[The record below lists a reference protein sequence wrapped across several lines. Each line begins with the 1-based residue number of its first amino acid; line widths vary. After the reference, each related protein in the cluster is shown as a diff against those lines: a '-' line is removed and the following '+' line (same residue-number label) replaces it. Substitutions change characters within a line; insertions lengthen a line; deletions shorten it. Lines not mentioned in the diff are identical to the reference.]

1 LALVYAIAWGFE
13 NVCQMKVLRL
23 IMLFLHFILALS
35 SVHAQRLN
43 RNIDSMQQLLQNE
56 RQDSSKAR
64 LLYLIGDEYRNQVL
78 KYDSALF
85 FYQAA
90 LNLARKEKI
99 YISQLAAANRI
110 ANAYNF
116 SGRYAEAL
124 ELSLENL
131 ELEERIKDT
140 TQILFTK
147 REIMF
152 VYRNIGDHQKELE
165 LAKGLDSF
173 ATSGYFKDANK
184 VAWYRLIAY
193 NNIGTAYV
201 KLNQMDSALHYIM
214 KLYREAKENND
225 FEFLVIASNRL
236 AEIYNKNGKLDS
248 SLYYSRL
255 CIANAAPAH
264 RLDFLRYAHHWLAY
278 AFQKQGQF
286 DSAFFYAHNAL
297 GRYKNM
303 SDTSGMLA
311 MAFLLSDL
319 HKSQKQ
325 FDSAYSYLSYHT
337 SLKEKVLSEEK
348 IRKVQVLLFNETLRQ
363 KQLEQERREAQQRY
377 ASRLKSYSLG
387 GGLAVLALI
396 AFFLWRNSQQKQK
409 ANKMLH
415 QKNEQIQTTLTE
427 LKATQA
433 QLIQS
438 EKMASLG
445 ELTAGIA
452 HEIQNPLNF
461 INNFAEV
468 NTELVSELQEELQA
482 GNIAEA
488 HAIAGSIRENE
499 EKITLH
505 GKRADAIVK
514 NMLQHSRTSKG
525 EKQPT
530 DINALAD
537 EYLRLS
543 YHGFRAKDKSFNA
556 TFITDFDESVAKVQV
571 EPQDIGRVLLNLFN
585 NAFYAVHDR
594 KKKLDHGYKPTVAV
608 STKKLDKKI
617 EIRVQDNGM
626 GISKS
631 LVDKVFQPFFTTKPT
646 GQGTGLGLSLSYDI
660 IKAHGGEINV
670 ETNEGEGS
678 VFTITI
684 PTA

>member
-1 LALVYAIAWGFE
+1 MKWFCLSTVFLLFVLVFSG
-13 NVCQMKVLRL
+13 VQ
-23 IMLFLHFILALS
+23 
-35 SVHAQRLN
+35 AQGPAT
-43 RNIDSMQQLLQNE
+43 NIDSLQHLLQTA
-56 RQDSSKAR
+56 RQDSTKAR
-64 LLYLIGDEYRNQVL
+64 LYHFIGNIYQYHFENL
-78 KYDSALF
+78 DSALF
-85 FYQAA
+85 YYQKSYDLKRKLGSPQQLIPGNQIASLYNRMGNYPAA
-90 LNLARKEKI
+90 LQVAQQNLK
-99 YISQLAAANRI
+99 
-110 ANAYNF
+110 
-116 SGRYAEAL
+116 
-124 ELSLENL
+124 
-131 ELEERIKDT
+131 LEEQLHDT
-140 TQILFTK
+140 ASIFFTK

-152 VYRNIGDHQKELE
+152 VYRNIGEYQKALA
-165 LAKGLDSF
+165 LAKELDSF
-173 ATSGYFKDANK
+173 STSGYFKDPK
-184 VAWYRLIAY
+184 TVAWYQQMVR
-193 NNIGTAYV
+193 NNLANLYMD
-201 KLNQMDSALHYIM
+201 LNQ
-214 KLYREAKENND
+214 
-225 FEFLVIASNRL
+225 
-236 AEIYNKNGKLDS
+236 LDS
-248 SLYYSRL
+248 SAHYRLMMYRHEQKTGDAQVLALATSGLADLY
-255 CIANAAPAH
+255 AKMN
-264 RLDFLRYAHHWLAY
+264 RLDSCIYYNRMCLAY
-278 AFQKQGQF
+278 ATASHRPDIFRATQVDLARAFLKTTQL
-286 DSAFFYAHNAL
+286 DSAFHYAHQAL
-297 GRYKNM
+297 HAFKNIP
-303 SDTSGMLA
+303 DTAGIMDAALV
-311 MAFLLSDL
+311 LSDL
-319 HKSQKQ
+319 YKSRKR
-325 FDSAYSYLSYHT
+325 FDSAYTFLSYYT
-337 SLKEKVLSEEK
+337 SLKDSSLKEDK
-348 IRKVQVLLFNETLRQ
+348 IKKVQNILFNETLHQ
-363 KQLEQERREAQQRY
+363 QQLEQERKAAQQQY
-377 ASRLKSYSLG
+377 AARVKMYSLLA
-387 GGLAVLALI
+387 GLGVVLLLAAVLY
-396 AFFLWRNSQQKQK
+396 RNNRQKQK
-409 ANKMLH
+409 AKQEIEKAYH
-415 QKNEQIQTTLTE
+415 D

-433 QLIQS
+433 QLIHS

-468 NTELVSELQEELQA
+468 NTELISELQEELQV

-488 HAIAGSIRENE
+488 HVIAGSIRENG
-499 EKITLH
+499 EKIMLH

-556 TFITDFDESVAKVQV
+556 TFIIDFDESVAKVQV